1 MQGILLKGDRQTVF
15 RMEDAVHKKIVTSYL
30 KRNDK
35 RGLQKQEK
43 TREHSGRKR
52 GKHLTCTAVGILF
65 MASYGLTYCAGQPH
79 KSEMSDVF
87 FREEQTGH
95 PSPNPSSNGRKVTPR
110 WFFRQKFSCFFVQRR
125 TKLKKRP

>member
-15 RMEDAVHKKIVTSYL
+15 RMEDAVHEKIVTSYL

-65 MASYGLTYCAGQPH
+65 MASHIAKANHIKVKCRMCFSGKSRPGTQVPIHLPTAAKLRQDGFSGKNFLVFLYKDGQ
-79 KSEMSDVF
+79 
-87 FREEQTGH
+87 
-95 PSPNPSSNGRKVTPR
+95 N
-110 WFFRQKFSCFFVQRR
+110 
-125 TKLKKRP
+125 

>member
-15 RMEDAVHKKIVTSYL
+15 RMEDAVHEKIVTSYL

-35 RGLQKQEK
+35 RGLQKQDQKQEK

-65 MASYGLTYCAGQPH
+65 MASHIAQANHIRGVL
-79 KSEMSDVF
+79 
-87 FREEQTGH
+87 
-95 PSPNPSSNGRKVTPR
+95 
-110 WFFRQKFSCFFVQRR
+110 
-125 TKLKKRP
+125 